1 MKQRILYLK
10 YVNYL
15 QLLFYLFL
23 FCTFIY
29 FVIIHKHKHKDKDKD
44 KYQEN
49 FTTPRQIRE
58 TYRPL
63 VRNSRILY
71 ESMSNEYGP
80 FVNDMLRKLYLY

>member
-1 MKQRILYLK
+1 MKQQVLYLK

-23 FCTFIY
+23 FCLFIY
-29 FVIIHKHKHKDKDKD
+29 FVIIHKH

-80 FVNDMLRKLYLY
+80 LVNDVLRKLYLY

>member
-1 MKQRILYLK
+1 MKQQVLYLK

-23 FCTFIY
+23 FCLFCLFIY
-29 FVIIHKHKHKDKDKD
+29 FVIIHKD

-80 FVNDMLRKLYLY
+80 LVNDVLRKFYIIK

>member
-29 FVIIHKHKHKDKDKD
+29 FVIIHKHKDKD

-71 ESMSNEYGP
+71 ESMSNEYRP
-80 FVNDMLRKLYLY
+80 FVNDVLRKFYIIR